1 MAKSFELTYLR
12 PEAVRFERHG
22 DTLSLT
28 IDGAEHYPRVVL
40 RPCFPVSMDR
50 NYLSVRDADG
60 EEQPELGVIEDWTLL
75 AEPDRQ
81 AVAREL
87 GLYYFVPAIRRVYE
101 VKDEL
106 GFLYWTVETDKGER
120 SFVMRN
126 NVIQHAREVSPGR
139 WLLIDVNQARYE
151 IPDIG
156 ALDRQSQRLV
166 ENVLSL

>member
-1 MAKSFELTYLR
+1 MAKSFELVYLG
-12 PEAVRFERHG
+12 PDQVQFERRG

-28 IDGAEHYPRVVL
+28 VDGTQHYPRVVL

-50 NYLSVRDADG
+50 NYLSVRDANG
-60 EEQPELGVIEDWTLL
+60 EEQPELGVIEDWTVL

-81 AVAREL
+81 AVAEEL
-87 GLYYFVPAIRRVYE
+87 GLYYFVPAIQRVHE
-101 VKDEL
+101 IKDEL
-106 GFLYWTVETDKGER
+106 GFLYWSVETDKGPR

-126 NVIQHAREVSPGR
+126 NVIQQAREVAPGR

-151 IPDIG
+151 IRDLR
-156 ALDRQSQRLV
+156 ALDRQSQKMV

>member
-1 MAKSFELTYLR
+1 MIKSFELVYLR
-12 PEAVRFERHG
+12 PDQVHFERRG

-28 IDGAEHYPRVVL
+28 VDGEQHYPRVVL
-40 RPCFPVSMDR
+40 RPCFPVSMDQ

-60 EEQPELGVIEDWTLL
+60 EEQPELGVIEDWTAL
-75 AEPDRQ
+75 AEADRR
-81 AVAREL
+81 AVAEEL
-87 GLYYFVPAIRRVYE
+87 GLYYFVPAIRRVYG

-106 GFLYWTVETDKGER
+106 GFLYWTVETNKGPR

-126 NVIQHAREVSPGR
+126 NVIQHAREVSRGR

-151 IPDIG
+151 IPDIA
-156 ALDRQSQRLV
+156 ALDRQSRKMV

>member
-1 MAKSFELTYLR
+1 MSKSFELVYLQ
-12 PEAVRFERHG
+12 PDQVHFERRG

-28 IDGAEHYPRVVL
+28 VDGEQHYPRVAL
-40 RPCFPVSMDR
+40 RPCFPVSMDQR
-50 NYLSVRDADG
+50 YLSVRDADG

-75 AEPDRQ
+75 AEADRQ
-81 AVAREL
+81 AVAEEL
-87 GLYYFVPAIRRVYE
+87 GLYYFVPAIHRVHE

-106 GFLYWTVETDKGER
+106 GFLYWTVETNKGPR

-151 IPDIG
+151 IPEIA
-156 ALDRQSQRLV
+156 ALDRQSRKMV
-166 ENVLSL
+166 EGVLSL

>member
-1 MAKSFELTYLR
+1 MAKSFELVYLK
-12 PEAVRFERHG
+12 PDQVRFERHG

-28 IDGAEHYPRVVL
+28 IDGTHYPRVVL

-50 NYLSVRDADG
+50 NYLSVRDANE
-60 EEQPELGVIEDWTLL
+60 EEQPELGVIEDWTVL

-81 AVAREL
+81 AVAEEL
-87 GLYYFVPAIRRVYE
+87 GLYYFVPSIRRVHE
-101 VKDEL
+101 IKDEL
-106 GFLYWTVETDKGER
+106 GFLYWAVDTDKGER

-126 NVIQHAREVSPGR
+126 NVIQQAREVARGR

-151 IPDIG
+151 ISDIG
-156 ALDRQSQRLV
+156 ALDRHSQKLV